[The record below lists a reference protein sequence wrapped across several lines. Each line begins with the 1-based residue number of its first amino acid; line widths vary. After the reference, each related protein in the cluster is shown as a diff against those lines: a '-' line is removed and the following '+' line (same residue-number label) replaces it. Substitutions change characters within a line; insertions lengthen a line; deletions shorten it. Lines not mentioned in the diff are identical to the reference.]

1 MYLFLAKLLVNFLV
15 YSFLGY
21 IMEII
26 ICSIQFKKLVNRGFL
41 FGPICPIYGVGAM
54 LIVWGLGRYE
64 SNPVLVFVLGML
76 ITSTVEYYTSYI
88 FEKIFH
94 NKWWDYS
101 DRPDNI
107 NGRICLGNCIGFGVG
122 SILIIYLFEPIILYG
137 MSFIPDKFII
147 IFATMA
153 FVLLVVDLI
162 SSSIIAYNLRTR
174 IIVAEELKRDKIIM
188 LPKMVEKKYR
198 DQIAKIRFKTNRI
211 IKNYPD
217 MAKNLQ
223 KELEIVKK
231 MVIDFKKDTNKAKNK
246 QNKKNK
252 KNAKKI

>member
-1 MYLFLAKLLVNFLV
+1 MYLLLAKIFVNFLV

-54 LIVWGLGRYE
+54 LICWGLGQYE
-64 SNPVLVFVLGML
+64 SNPILVFVLGML
-76 ITSTVEYYTSYI
+76 ITSSVEYYTSYI

-107 NGRICLGNCIGFGVG
+107 NGRICIGNCIGFGAG
-122 SILIIYLFEPIILYG
+122 AILIIYLFEPIILYG
-137 MSFIPDKFII
+137 MSFMPDKLIL
-147 IFATMA
+147 IFATAA
-153 FVLLVVDLI
+153 FVLLIVDLI
-162 SSSIIAYNLRTR
+162 SSAIIAYNLRSR

-188 LPKMVEKKYR
+188 LPKMLEKKYR

-223 KELEIVKK
+223 KELDIVKK
-231 MVIDFKKDTNKAKNK
+231 MVIDFKKDKRKADIKRK
-246 QNKKNK
+246 K
-252 KNAKKI
+252 KNAKKM